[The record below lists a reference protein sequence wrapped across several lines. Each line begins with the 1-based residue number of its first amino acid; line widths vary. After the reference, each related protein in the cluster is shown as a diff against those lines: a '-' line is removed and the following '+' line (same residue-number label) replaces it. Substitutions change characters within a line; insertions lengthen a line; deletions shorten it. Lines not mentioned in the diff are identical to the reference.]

1 MAISRFPLPLL
12 PALLCAVFISPSLL
26 MAADPVMPPPHVESS
41 GQVLHED
48 SIETLDEAPNL
59 RDELQEPDKNTAV
72 DIRSYKRND
81 GTQITEYGS
90 NGKVFQIKVQPPG
103 GLPAYYLYRK
113 ANGEF
118 ERRRISGA
126 KPTVPPSWILKEF

>member
-1 MAISRFPLPLL
+1 
-12 PALLCAVFISPSLL
+12 
-26 MAADPVMPPPHVESS
+26 MPPPQVESS
-41 GQVLHED
+41 GQVLHENT
-48 SIETLDEAPNL
+48 IETPDEAPNL

-72 DIRSYKRND
+72 DIRSYKRSD

-126 KPTVPPSWILKEF
+126 KPTIPPSWILKEF